1 MKFSSRCC
9 WMRCLRYA
17 FAALVIVMM
26 PRDACAYPVP
36 SANCDMKTVPVDPV
50 TEVVEREW
58 CEVTEQAPSIQ
69 SYGEIRDRA
78 GSTDTC
84 DGCAPNCDNPE
95 LPQPVGKTCTT
106 LLSVKFT
113 DTKERSTTGVVGG
126 DAGGLFAGIEASL
139 EVKIGY
145 KKDNTIKIDRSVST
159 TIAPCTWQTEQIFM
173 RVLQGKKMSVSVR
186 VSACKQIRDKR
197 LNLVYEH
204 YGVARTSTI
213 TLNCNLG
220 MNGDSVIRTIAN
232 GRCPRP

>member
-1 MKFSSRCC
+1 MKFSSRSC
-9 WMRCLRYA
+9 WMRCLRHA
-17 FAALVIVMM
+17 IAALVIAMM
-26 PRDACAYPVP
+26 PRGAFAYPVP
-36 SANCDMKTVPVDPV
+36 STNCDMKTVPVDPV

-84 DGCAPNCDNPE
+84 DGCAPNCDKPE

-106 LLSVKFT
+106 LLSVMFT
-113 DTKERSTTGVVGG
+113 DTKERSTKGIVGG

-145 KKDNTIKIDRSVST
+145 KNDNTIKIDRSVST

-173 RVLQGKKMSVSVR
+173 RYLMGKKMSVSVSI
-186 VSACKQIRDKR
+186 SACKQIRDKR
-197 LNLVYEH
+197 LKLVYLH
-204 YGVARTSTI
+204 YGVAQTG
-213 TLNCNLG
+213 TLTLSCNLG
-220 MNGDSVIRTIAN
+220 MNGDSTIRTIAN
-232 GRCPRP
+232 GKCPRP